1 VQEII
6 EKLPAL
12 ITVVGTIIVWVRLFI
27 RTSNKTIVDMV
38 VEPRNVNMWDK
49 FIEIILLSSL
59 LVIMFLLPMFIS
71 EINPKIFDV
80 IMMVDIILFLI
91 TLTIILICWVCSW
104 FKPVKGRFLTISIVT
119 NYLLVFLM
127 PLILICYN
135 RNKVLNGVE
144 ENYIYGF
151 IAFLAL
157 VVFHCI
163 LITFYPLILRY
174 FNKPEIKRYK
184 LERIQTP
191 HDILQ
196 GLYLL
201 YMLDNERHVLSE
213 NSNIAKIGDGDFYIY
228 YPKEDALIKYFK

>member
-1 VQEII
+1 MQEII
-6 EKLPAL
+6 EKLPTL

-38 VEPRNVNMWDK
+38 VEPRNMNMWDK
-49 FIEIILLSSL
+49 FIEIILLSSIM
-59 LVIMFLLPMFIS
+59 VIMFLLPMFMS
-71 EINPKIFDV
+71 EINPRIFDV
-80 IMMVDIILFLI
+80 IMMVDIILYFI
-91 TLTIILICWVCSW
+91 TLIIILIYWVCSW
-104 FKPVKGRFLTISIVT
+104 FKQVKGKVLNISIFT
-119 NYLLVFLM
+119 NYLLTFCM

-135 RNKVLNGVE
+135 KSKVLNGVK

-157 VVFHCI
+157 VAFHCI
-163 LITFYPLILRY
+163 LITFYPSVLRY
-174 FNKPEIKRYK
+174 FNKPEIKMYK

-228 YPKEDALIKYFK
+228 YPKENALIKYFK